1 MMANLKKIYLD
12 IVGNINKELVEGIHN
27 HIKEKIKLSNKITLM
42 NKPLFKEND
51 SPEVINYYQKSTMNF
66 PENGIIVAYKIP
78 DYLANYTDVFNA
90 CFQSIAL
97 NYLRFNY
104 TNGYTPIST
113 VQYDYFIIIEQGL
126 FKEVD
131 QMEDDINKVLLDLI
145 EGKINLSSYND
156 IKQSYLYKG
165 EVKKEKNMDYFFDK
179 FLEEHDKTE
188 KEESNTLKL
197 NDEIKIPETFKELVD
212 IMAPMF
218 TQPKR
223 TTILIARN
231 TLSDADFDKMYQ
243 RRSQIKE
250 YLLNKTISIVHTQ
263 EITPW

>member
-78 DYLANYTDVFNA
+78 DYLANYTDIFNA

-145 EGKINLSSYND
+145 EGKINVSSYNE

-165 EVKKEKNMDYFFDK
+165 EEKKEKNMDYFFDK
-179 FLEEHDKTE
+179 FMEEHDKTE
-188 KEESNTLKL
+188 KEESNTLKV
-197 NDEIKIPETFKELVD
+197 NEETKIPETFKELVD

-218 TQPKR
+218 TKPKR
-223 TTILIARN
+223 DTILVARN
-231 TLSDADFDKMYQ
+231 TLSDSEFETMFQ
-243 RRSQIKE
+243 RRREIKE
-250 YLLNKTISIVHTQ
+250 YLLNKTINITHTQ
-263 EITPW
+263 KMIP